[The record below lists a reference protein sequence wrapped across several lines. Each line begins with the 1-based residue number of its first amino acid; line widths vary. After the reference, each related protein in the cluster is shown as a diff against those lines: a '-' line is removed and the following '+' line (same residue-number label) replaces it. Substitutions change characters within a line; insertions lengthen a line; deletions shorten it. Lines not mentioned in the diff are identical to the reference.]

1 MYRAEDKERDQSYF
15 LFSTTQSQLDYL
27 RFPLGL
33 INKSETRNIANK
45 LNLNVATKP
54 DSQDICFVPNGN
66 YASVIERYR
75 PQSFQKGDIFNIK
88 GEKLGTHDG
97 IINYTIGQRKGIKI
111 SNPDPLY
118 VIDIKAKDNSIVVGT
133 QDFLNIKKLFL
144 RDINLLA
151 DTKNFEKKVL
161 IKVRS
166 TGKLLDAKVTI
177 KNNSAEVEILQ
188 DEKEADIAATIQA
201 SIGRGN
207 WRQRVGKEGQ
217 NDGVGGETGSSY
229 VPPHLRGKGGGEGV
243 PLPQRESSSSGR
255 FRDEG
260 YTLRVSSIGDEA
272 KEADIMDLFR
282 EFGRVLRCYVA
293 KDRVTMESRGF
304 AFVTFS
310 RKEDADRALKTMD
323 GRPYGYMVLHVE
335 YARPSKRK
343 EQSLNSTFR
352 SGYGKA
358 LTQGL
363 GDSKKKK

>member
-1 MYRAEDKERDQSYF
+1 M
-15 LFSTTQSQLDYL
+15 
-27 RFPLGL
+27 
-33 INKSETRNIANK
+33 
-45 LNLNVATKP
+45 NVY
-54 DSQDICFVPNGN
+54 I
-66 YASVIERYR
+66 
-75 PQSFQKGDIFNIK
+75 
-88 GEKLGTHDG
+88 
-97 IINYTIGQRKGIKI
+97 
-111 SNPDPLY
+111 
-118 VIDIKAKDNSIVVGT
+118 
-133 QDFLNIKKLFL
+133 
-144 RDINLLA
+144 
-151 DTKNFEKKVL
+151 
-161 IKVRS
+161 
-166 TGKLLDAKVTI
+166 
-177 KNNSAEVEILQ
+177 Q

-358 LTQGL
+358 LPQGL